1 MAKPT
6 SLARYAWLSI
16 ATAIATIALKGVAY
30 EMTGSVGLLSDA
42 LESLVNL
49 VAAVL
54 ALLMLSV
61 SARPPD
67 EDHAYGHT
75 KAEYFAS
82 GAEGILILVAAV
94 AIGWAAVLRLIEPRP
109 LEQVGMGLIV
119 STVASFLNFF
129 TARTLLAAGRRYRS
143 IALEADAQH
152 LMTDVWTS
160 AGVLVGVGAVSV
172 TGWQRLDPIIALL
185 VAANIVR
192 TGVSLV
198 NRSALALLDVA
209 WAPAERD
216 VLRSILQ
223 KHEGAEVKFHA
234 IRTRQAGARRFVSL
248 HVLVPGGWTVAR
260 GHELLE
266 RIESEIRSAVPHST
280 VETHIEPIEDPAS
293 WVDQDL
299 DRIEE
304 PPAG

>member
-6 SLARYAWLSI
+6 SLARFAWLSI
-16 ATAIATIALKGVAY
+16 ATALATIALKAIAY
-30 EMTGSVGLLSDA
+30 VMTGSVGLLSDA

-82 GAEGILILVAAV
+82 GAEGVLILVAAV
-94 AIGWAAVLRLIEPRP
+94 AIGWAAVLRLLEPRA
-109 LEQVGMGLIV
+109 LEKVGLGLVV
-119 STVASFLNFF
+119 STFASILNFLA
-129 TARTLLAAGRRYRS
+129 ARILLAAGRRYRS

-152 LMTDVWTS
+152 LLTDVWTS
-160 AGVLVGVGAVSV
+160 AGVLVAVGAVSV

-185 VAANIVR
+185 VAVNIVR

-198 NRSALALLDVA
+198 KRSAVALLDVA
-209 WAPAERD
+209 WAPPEQE

-223 KHEGAEVKFHA
+223 KHERPEVKFHA

-248 HVLVPGGWTVAR
+248 HVLVPGRWTVAQ
-260 GHELLE
+260 GHDLSE

-280 VETHIEPIEDPAS
+280 VETHIEPLEDPAS
-293 WVDQDL
+293 WEDQDL

-304 PPAG
+304 PPAS

>member
-6 SLARYAWLSI
+6 SLARFAWLSI
-16 ATAIATIALKGVAY
+16 ATAIATIALKAVAY
-30 EMTGSVGLLSDA
+30 RMTGSVGLLSDA

-49 VAAVL
+49 VAAVI

-82 GAEGILILVAAV
+82 GAEGILILVAAA
-94 AIGWAAVLRLIEPRP
+94 AIGWTAVLRLIEPRP
-109 LEQVGMGLIV
+109 LEQVGLGLIV
-119 STVASFLNFF
+119 STVASVLNFF
-129 TARTLLAAGRRYRS
+129 AARILLAAGHRYRS
-143 IALEADAQH
+143 FALEADAQH
-152 LMTDVWTS
+152 LLTDVWTS
-160 AGVLVGVGAVSV
+160 AGVLVAVGAVSL
-172 TGWQRLDPIIALL
+172 TGWQRLDPIIALV
-185 VAANIVR
+185 VAVNIVR
-192 TGVSLV
+192 TGLSLV
-198 NRSALALLDVA
+198 NRSAQALLDVA
-209 WAPAERD
+209 WSPAEQD
-216 VLRSILQ
+216 ALRSVLERY
-223 KHEGAEVKFHA
+223 EGPEVKFHA

-248 HVLVPGGWTVAR
+248 HVLVPGGWTVAQ
-260 GHELLE
+260 GHQLLE
-266 RIESEIRSAVPHST
+266 RIESEIRSAVPHCT

-304 PPAG
+304 PPAS

>member
-1 MAKPT
+1 MPGPS
-6 SLARYAWLSI
+6 SLARFAWLSI
-16 ATAIATIALKGVAY
+16 ATAIATIALKAAAY
-30 EMTGSVGLLSDA
+30 VMTGSVGLLSDA

-54 ALLMLSV
+54 ALLMLYV

-82 GAEGILILVAAV
+82 GAEGFLILLAAV
-94 AIGWAAVLRLIEPRP
+94 AIGWAAVVRLIEPRP
-109 LEQVGMGLIV
+109 LEKVGLGLVV
-119 STVASFLNFF
+119 STGASLLNFF
-129 TARTLLAAGRRYRS
+129 TARILLTAGRRYRS

-152 LMTDVWTS
+152 LLTDVWTS
-160 AGVLVGVGAVSV
+160 AGVLVGVGAVSL
-172 TGWQRLDPIIALL
+172 TGWERLDPIIALV

-192 TGVSLV
+192 TGLSLV

-209 WAPAERD
+209 WAPAELEALRT
-216 VLRSILQ
+216 VLRS
-223 KHEGAEVKFHA
+223 HERPDVKFHA
-234 IRTRQAGARRFVSL
+234 IRTRQAGTRRFVSL
-248 HVLVPGGWTVAR
+248 HVLVPGGWTVTQ
-260 GHELLE
+260 GHDLLE

-280 VETHIEPIEDPAS
+280 VETHMEPLEDPAS

-304 PPAG
+304 PPGG

>member
-160 AGVLVGVGAVSV
+160 AGVLVGVGAVSL

-192 TGVSLV
+192 TGLSLV

-209 WAPAERD
+209 WVPAEQE
-216 VLRSILQ
+216 VLRSIL
-223 KHEGAEVKFHA
+223 KGYEGSEVKFHA

-248 HVLVPGGWTVAR
+248 HVLVPGRWTVAQ

-266 RIESEIRSAVPHST
+266 RIESEIRSAIPHST

-293 WVDQDL
+293 WEDQEL

-304 PPAG
+304 PPAS

>member
-6 SLARYAWLSI
+6 SLARFAWLSI

-30 EMTGSVGLLSDA
+30 AMTGSVGLLSDA
-42 LESLVNL
+42 MESLVNL

-54 ALLMLSV
+54 ALLMLSI

-82 GAEGILILVAAV
+82 GAEGVLILVAAV
-94 AIGWAAVLRLIEPRP
+94 VIGWAAVLRLIEPRP
-109 LEQVGMGLIV
+109 LEKVGLGLIV
-119 STVASFLNFF
+119 STVASVLNFF
-129 TARTLLAAGRRYRS
+129 AARTLLAAGHRYRS
-143 IALEADAQH
+143 IVLEADAEH
-152 LMTDVWTS
+152 LLTDVWTS
-160 AGVLVGVGAVSV
+160 AGVLVGVGAVSL
-172 TGWQRLDPIIALL
+172 TGWQRLDPIIALF

-192 TGVSLV
+192 TGLSLV
-198 NRSALALLDVA
+198 KRSAVALLDVA
-209 WAPAERD
+209 WAPEEQETLRA
-216 VLRSILQ
+216 VL
-223 KHEGAEVKFHA
+223 KKYEGPEVKFHA

-248 HVLVPGGWTVAR
+248 HVLVPGGWTIAQ

-266 RIESEIRSAVPHST
+266 RLESEIRSAIPHST
-280 VETHIEPIEDPAS
+280 VETHIEPLEDPAS

-304 PPAG
+304 PPAS

>member
-6 SLARYAWLSI
+6 SLARFASLSI
-16 ATAIATIALKGVAY
+16 ATALATIALKAIAY
-30 EMTGSVGLLSDA
+30 VMTGSVGLLSDA

-82 GAEGILILVAAV
+82 GAEGVLILVAAV
-94 AIGWAAVLRLIEPRP
+94 AIGWAAVLRLLEPHA
-109 LEQVGMGLIV
+109 LEKVGLGLVV
-119 STVASFLNFF
+119 STFASILNFLA
-129 TARTLLAAGRRYRS
+129 ARILLAAGRRYRS

-152 LMTDVWTS
+152 LLTDVWTS
-160 AGVLVGVGAVSV
+160 AGVLVAVGAVSV

-185 VAANIVR
+185 VAVNIVR

-198 NRSALALLDVA
+198 KRSAVALLDVA
-209 WAPAERD
+209 WAPPEQE

-223 KHEGAEVKFHA
+223 KHERPEVKFHA

-248 HVLVPGGWTVAR
+248 HVLVPGRWTVAQ
-260 GHELLE
+260 GHDLSE

-280 VETHIEPIEDPAS
+280 VETHIEPLEDPAS
-293 WVDQDL
+293 WEDQDL

-304 PPAG
+304 PPAS

>member
-6 SLARYAWLSI
+6 SLARFAWLSI
-16 ATAIATIALKGVAY
+16 ATALATIALKAIAY
-30 EMTGSVGLLSDA
+30 VMTGSVGLLSDA

-82 GAEGILILVAAV
+82 GAEGVLILVAAV
-94 AIGWAAVLRLIEPRP
+94 AIGWAAVLRLLEPHA
-109 LEQVGMGLIV
+109 LEKVGLGLVV
-119 STVASFLNFF
+119 STFASILNFLA
-129 TARTLLAAGRRYRS
+129 ARILLAAGRRYRS

-152 LMTDVWTS
+152 LLTDVWTS
-160 AGVLVGVGAVSV
+160 AGVLVAVGAVSV

-185 VAANIVR
+185 VAVNIVR

-198 NRSALALLDVA
+198 KRSAVALLDVA
-209 WAPAERD
+209 WAPPEQE

-223 KHEGAEVKFHA
+223 KHERPEVKFHA

-248 HVLVPGGWTVAR
+248 HVLVPGRWTVAQ
-260 GHELLE
+260 GHDLSE

-280 VETHIEPIEDPAS
+280 VETHIEPLEDPAS
-293 WVDQDL
+293 WEDQDL

-304 PPAG
+304 PPAS

>member
-1 MAKPT
+1 MARPT
-6 SLARYAWLSI
+6 SLARFAWLSI
-16 ATAIATIALKGVAY
+16 ATAIATIGLKTIAY
-30 EMTGSVGLLSDA
+30 VMTGSVGLLSDA

-94 AIGWAAVLRLIEPRP
+94 AIGWAAVLRLIEPRR
-109 LEQVGMGLIV
+109 LDQVGLGLIV
-119 STVASFLNFF
+119 STVASVLNFF
-129 TARTLLAAGRRYRS
+129 AARTLLAAGRRYRS

-152 LMTDVWTS
+152 LLTDVWTS
-160 AGVLVGVGAVSV
+160 AGVLVGVGAVSI
-172 TGWQRLDPIIALL
+172 TGWQRLDPIIALV

-192 TGVSLV
+192 TGLSLV

-209 WAPAERD
+209 WIPGEQEALRA
-216 VLRSILQ
+216 VLE
-223 KHEGAEVKFHA
+223 KYEGPEVKFHA

-248 HVLVPGGWTVAR
+248 HVLVPGSWTVAK

-280 VETHIEPIEDPAS
+280 VETHIEPLEDPAS
-293 WVDQDL
+293 WEDQDL

-304 PPAG
+304 PPA

>member
-82 GAEGILILVAAV
+82 GAEGVLILVAAV

-109 LEQVGMGLIV
+109 LEQVGLGLIV
-119 STVASFLNFF
+119 STVASCLNFF
-129 TARTLLAAGRRYRS
+129 TARILLAAGRRFRS
-143 IALEADAQH
+143 IALEADAEH

-160 AGVLVGVGAVSV
+160 AGVLVGVGAVSI

-198 NRSALALLDVA
+198 KRSAVALLDVA
-209 WAPAERD
+209 WVSAERD
-216 VLRSILQ
+216 VLRSILE
-223 KHEGAEVKFHA
+223 KFEGPEVKFHA
-234 IRTRQAGARRFVSL
+234 IRTRQAGTRRFVSL

-266 RIESEIRSAVPHST
+266 QIESEIRTAVPHST
-280 VETHIEPIEDPAS
+280 VETHIEPLEDPAS
-293 WVDQDL
+293 WIDQDL